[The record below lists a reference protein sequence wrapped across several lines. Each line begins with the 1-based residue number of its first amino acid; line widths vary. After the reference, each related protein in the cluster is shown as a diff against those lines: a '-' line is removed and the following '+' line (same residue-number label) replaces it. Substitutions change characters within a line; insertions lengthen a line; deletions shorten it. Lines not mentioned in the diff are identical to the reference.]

1 MLGKLSPDSTSHN
14 FITPPTPCQSLCLDQ
29 AVRTIMLVSMPL
41 MDNIGI
47 AMIQRGDESQGL
59 WITGADTAGGQG
71 GANTAPIPSKSK
83 GKVVRT
89 IRIDDEVSSDDDILL
104 QRPMRAF
111 GSSGSV
117 TGRLPV
123 MGQKVPIA
131 ATGLPLDP
139 SMVVERK
146 TTDYAA
152 TVKKA
157 MYDDVVVKKAA
168 DDTAVKKKT
177 VDDTAE
183 AKKAAAGS
191 SSPLVL
197 AAGSKRA
204 IAPSGST
211 PPAKR
216 PFLGHWKPHP
226 AA

>member
-14 FITPPTPCQSLCLDQ
+14 FITPPTPCQPLCLDQ
-29 AVRTIMLVSMPL
+29 AVQTIMLVSMPL

-47 AMIQRGDESQGL
+47 AMIQRGEQSRGL
-59 WITGADTAGGQG
+59 WITGADTASGQG
-71 GANTAPIPSKSK
+71 GANTALIPSKSK

-89 IRIDDEVSSDDDILL
+89 IRIDDEVSSFDDILL

>member
-1 MLGKLSPDSTSHN
+1 
-14 FITPPTPCQSLCLDQ
+14 
-29 AVRTIMLVSMPL
+29 
-41 MDNIGI
+41 
-47 AMIQRGDESQGL
+47 
-59 WITGADTAGGQG
+59 
-71 GANTAPIPSKSK
+71 
-83 GKVVRT
+83 VRT

-157 MYDDVVVKKAA
+157 TYDDVVVKKAA
-168 DDTAVKKKT
+168 DDTA
-177 VDDTAE
+177 A

>member
-1 MLGKLSPDSTSHN
+1 
-14 FITPPTPCQSLCLDQ
+14 
-29 AVRTIMLVSMPL
+29 
-41 MDNIGI
+41 
-47 AMIQRGDESQGL
+47 
-59 WITGADTAGGQG
+59 
-71 GANTAPIPSKSK
+71 
-83 GKVVRT
+83 VRT

-197 AAGSKRA
+197 AAGSKRP

>member
-14 FITPPTPCQSLCLDQ
+14 FITPPTPCQPLCLDQ
-29 AVRTIMLVSMPL
+29 AVQTIMLVSMPL

-47 AMIQRGDESQGL
+47 AMIQRGEQSRGL
-59 WITGADTAGGQG
+59 WITGADTASGQG
-71 GANTAPIPSKSK
+71 GANTALIPSKSK

-89 IRIDDEVSSDDDILL
+89 IRIDDEVSSFDDILL

-157 MYDDVVVKKAA
+157 TYDDVVVKKAA
-168 DDTAVKKKT
+168 DDTA
-177 VDDTAE
+177 A

-204 IAPSGST
+204 IAPSSST
-211 PPAKR
+211 PLAKR
-216 PFLGHWKPHP
+216 P
-226 AA
+226 